1 MSFVVVT
8 GMSGAGKSRAVA
20 ALEDQG
26 FFCVDNFPTELL
38 SKFGEMVLRSQ
49 DKMRKVAIVIDSRSA
64 TDFAPVMEELNYMKG
79 QGLDY
84 RILFLDAADNTII
97 RRYKETRRK
106 HPLSEGSTSIYD
118 TIINERTLLSPIRE
132 KADFLIDTT
141 SLSPAQLKEQ
151 IDRLFLEGK
160 RGLTINVVSFG
171 FKYGILIDA
180 DLVFDVRFIPNP
192 FYKQELRSF
201 SGLNEQVHKYVTGWE
216 CTGVFL
222 DKTASLISYLIPFY
236 CDEGKSS
243 LTIGVGCTGGRHRSV
258 TIAEELKALL
268 ENTGMSVY
276 CYHRDIQKS
285 E

>member
-1 MSFVVVT
+1 MTFVVVT

-26 FFCVDNFPTELL
+26 FFCVDNFPIELL

-49 DKMRKVAIVIDSRSA
+49 DKMKQVAIVIDSRSV
-64 TDFAPVMEELNYMKG
+64 TDFVPVMQQLAEMRQ

-106 HPLSEGSTSIYD
+106 HPLSDGKTSIYD
-118 TIINERTLLSPIRE
+118 TIVHERTLLAPIRE
-132 KADFLIDTT
+132 RADFLIDTT

-192 FYKQELRSF
+192 FYKQELRPF
-201 SGLNEQVHKYVTGWE
+201 SGLDEQVRRYVMEWE
-216 CTGVFL
+216 CANVFL
-222 DKTASLISYLIPFY
+222 EKTVSLISYLIPFY

-258 TIAEELKALL
+258 VMAEVLKERLMD
-268 ENTGMSVY
+268 TGMSVY